1 MKETLK
7 VKDILSHCEES
18 AKKCRILAD
27 KAIENVGHGESEES
41 AIGACAFFMQE
52 QRMYRQ
58 IIPDIIKNWQKAR
71 IKNEQSYISRQ
82 IN

>member
-1 MKETLK
+1 MRNERNIKSQRYSFALRR
-7 VKDILSHCEES
+7 ICE
-18 AKKCRILAD
+18 KCRILAD

-58 IIPDIIKNWQKAR
+58 IIPDIIKELAESEDK
-71 IKNEQSYISRQ
+71 E
-82 IN
+82 

>member
-7 VKDILSHCEES
+7 VEDILSYCEKS
-18 AKKCRILAD
+18 AKNFRVLAD

-58 IIPDIIKNWQKAR
+58 IIPDIIRELAESEDEK
-71 IKNEQSYISRQ
+71 
-82 IN
+82 

>member
-7 VKDILSHCEES
+7 VEDIITHCEES
-18 AKKCRILAD
+18 AEKFRILAD
-27 KAIENVGHGESEES
+27 KAIQNVGHGESEES

-58 IIPDIIKNWQKAR
+58 IIPDIIRELAESEDK
-71 IKNEQSYISRQ
+71 E
-82 IN
+82 

>member
-1 MKETLK
+1 MIETLK
-7 VKDILSHCEES
+7 IKDILSYCEEKS
-18 AKKCRILAD
+18 NKCRKLAD

-58 IIPDIIKNWQKAR
+58 IIPDIIKELAESEDK
-71 IKNEQSYISRQ
+71 E
-82 IN
+82 

>member
-41 AIGACAFFMQE
+41 AIGACALFMQE

-58 IIPDIIKNWQKAR
+58 IIPDIIKELAESEDK
-71 IKNEQSYISRQ
+71 E
-82 IN
+82 